1 MASNYYNGYY
11 NRMITW
17 PYDVL
22 DSSNPWMLFFDPDE
36 ACCSLMVQ
44 NGGWPTGYTQQNRM
58 WLDTWGDGQLMN
70 YGTSNY
76 QIYGWDDGNLNDHD
90 CCSKSWYIE
99 SGCICT
105 QIAGTQ
111 KSYCYKSWGDGYY
124 DTSKG
129 EEWDDGNQEN
139 GDGWS
144 DQWKVESGYAC
155 IHTVSPDLCVLECGD
170 GLLQSGE
177 EWDDKNNMDLDGW
190 SSKCKVEEGYAWSY
204 NATLGFYQCSSVHYS
219 PVVSVESVDTIN
231 FSVMFVFNDT
241 MRQSQITS
249 NAMSLSMTGNQAP
262 YTIRWSAS
270 FIDDKHIKLSF
281 SVSPQIIGRM
291 NEVLKISLTD
301 IIYYKNIYGIAM
313 ASPVSFEVSLNK
325 IYPPASITA
334 AAESVGYAFLITF
347 GVSVWASIL
356 SGSSMELMWSMSN
369 TLQIIYFLGLMSLY
383 YPPHTLVVFN
393 YIAYSNFQNPIFS
406 YV

>member
-11 NRMITW
+11 NKIIMW
-17 PYDVL
+17 PYNVP
-22 DSSNPWMLFFDPDE
+22 DSSNPWMLFFDPDA

-70 YGTSNY
+70 YGTTNY

-90 CCSKSWYIE
+90 GWDKHWYIE
-99 SGCICT
+99 SGYVCT
-105 QIAGTQ
+105 LITGTQ
-111 KSYCYKSWGDGYY
+111 KSYWYRSWGDGYY

-129 EEWDDGNQEN
+129 EEWDDGNQGN

-144 DQWKVESGYAC
+144 DQWKIESGYAC
-155 IHTVSPDLCVLECGD
+155 IHTVSPDLCVPECGD

-249 NAMSLSMTGNQAP
+249 NAMSLSMTGDQAP

-270 FIDDKHIKLSF
+270 FIDDKHIKLSI
-281 SVSPQIIGRM
+281 SVSPQIIGGM
-291 NEVLKISLTD
+291 DGILKIS
-301 IIYYKNIYGIAM
+301 IIDTRYYKNIYGIAI
-313 ASPVSFEVSLNK
+313 ASPISLEVSLNK
-325 IYPPASITA
+325 ISPPESATA
-334 AAESVGYAFLITF
+334 AAKSAGYTFLITF
-347 GVSVWASIL
+347 GVSIWATVL